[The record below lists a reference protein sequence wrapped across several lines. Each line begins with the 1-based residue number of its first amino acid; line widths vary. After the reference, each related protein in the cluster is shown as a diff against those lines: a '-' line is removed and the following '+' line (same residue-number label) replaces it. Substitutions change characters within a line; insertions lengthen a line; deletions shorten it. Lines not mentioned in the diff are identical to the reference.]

1 MKALRLLPLLVA
13 LLGVGALSGCYAS
26 NVVATSERA
35 VEVAQKKVRW
45 RPAEAADL
53 PGFYASSAVEGAAAG
68 ALLKAYYY
76 FGAEGSYSG
85 AVLVVSPEG
94 PRFMVLEEEGAY
106 AFSEEGIDLK
116 DGAGPVP
123 VDAAPGQLRLRAPE
137 STIVF
142 ERVELR

>member
-1 MKALRLLPLLVA
+1 MRALRVPAWLLFSL
-13 LLGVGALSGCYAS
+13 GALSLGGCYAS
-26 NVVATSERA
+26 NVVAAKDRE
-35 VEVAQKKVRW
+35 VEVAEEKVTW
-45 RPAEAADL
+45 RSAEATDL

-94 PRFMVLEEEGAY
+94 PRFMVLEEDGDYVFGSEGL
-106 AFSEEGIDLK
+106 DLN
-116 DGAGPVP
+116 DGAGPVSL
-123 VDAAPGQLRLRAPE
+123 DAAPGKLRLRTAD